1 MNLKQLLS
9 FMIEKKA
16 SDLHLR
22 VNSVPILRINGKL
35 FKSSFPKLTPADL
48 ESAAFSLMND
58 AQRRIFKQRNECD
71 LSYSCSGVGR
81 FRVNIFVQRGTIC
94 IVLRAVMTEIP
105 DFESL
110 HLPPVLGK
118 MVENE
123 RGLVLA
129 TGTTGSGKS
138 TTLAAMLN
146 HINQNRSCHIITIE
160 DPIEYLFRDKKCI
173 ITQREIGLD
182 TLNYAEALQH
192 VVRQDPDVI
201 MIGEMRDRETMSA
214 ALTAAQLGHLVLSS
228 VHTIDAVQTI
238 SRIVDLFPP
247 HQQPQVRLQLSD
259 TLKGIVSLRL
269 LPLRTGDGRIPAVET
284 LVSTPLIKKYI
295 LENTLAGI
303 TEQME
308 MGEFYGMKTFNQ
320 ALLELYRKNLVTLE
334 DALAAATVPEE
345 LMMRVRGIEPGTKET

>member
-1 MNLKQLLS
+1 M
-9 FMIEKKA
+9 
-16 SDLHLR
+16 HLR
-22 VNSVPILRINGKL
+22 VNSVPIFRINGKL
-35 FKSSFPKLTPADL
+35 FKSSFEKLTPADL

-58 AQRRIFKQRNECD
+58 AQKRIFKQKNECD

-81 FRVNIFVQRGTIC
+81 FRVNVFVQRGTIC
-94 IVLRAVMTEIP
+94 IALRPVLTEIP

-110 HLPPVLGK
+110 HLPAVVLRK
-118 MVENE
+118 MTENE
-123 RGLVLA
+123 RGLILA

-146 HINQNRSCHIITIE
+146 HINQSRSCHIITVE

-182 TLNYAEALQH
+182 TLSYGEALRH

-201 MIGEMRDRETMSA
+201 MIGEMRDQETMAA

-238 SRIVDLFPP
+238 SRIIDLFPP
-247 HQQPQVRLQLSD
+247 YQQPQIRLQLSD

-269 LPLRTGDGRIPAVET
+269 LPLRTGNGRIPAVET
-284 LVSTPLIKKYI
+284 LVSTPLIRKYI
-295 LENTLAGI
+295 AENTLAGI

-308 MGEFYGMKTFNQ
+308 TGEFYGMKTFNQ
-320 ALLELYRKNLVTLE
+320 ALLELYRKNSISLE
-334 DALAAATVPEE
+334 EALAAATVPEE
-345 LMMRVRGIEPGTKET
+345 LRMRVRGIEPGTKET